1 MRKIEFS
8 IPEELKTLPLMVVE
22 QHFDHSDLEM
32 RIARLPQ
39 LIKRIFK
46 VENVY
51 IRLINEEGNWIRT
64 GVDGIVVE
72 ERTGENPCD
81 FTIVA
86 PGTVSIDDID
96 TDPRV
101 KEGLIKNDVMELKSY
116 VGHSLETGLGSRMG
130 VLCAWGTL
138 PRKFSTEELEM
149 FEDISFW
156 VEREISSFREL
167 DRASEV
173 QQGLL
178 PRDDISIP
186 GYEFAGFCRPHF
198 SVGGDFYDWFETSE
212 GAAFTL
218 ADVMGKG
225 IASAIIAASVRST
238 IRATSQNHQA
248 ELVLKKVVEALEP
261 DLQRAGSF
269 VTLIYGQLD
278 TSTHRVSYIDA
289 GHGLSLHVQKDGRVS
304 KLTTSNYPIGAGP
317 IEEWELLDIKMEP
330 GDTLLMLSDGFLDI
344 FEGSLERFSQL
355 SELAV
360 ASKDA
365 KGLVVELQKLVE
377 NAVTPDDVTALILR
391 RW

>member
-1 MRKIEFS
+1 MRKIEFVL
-8 IPEELKTLPLMVVE
+8 PEELKVPPLVVVE
-22 QHFDHSDLEM
+22 QHFDRSDLEM
-32 RIARLPQ
+32 RIGRLPQ

-96 TDPRV
+96 IDPRV
-101 KEGLIKNDVMELKSY
+101 KEGIIKNDVAELKSY

>member
-1 MRKIEFS
+1 MRKIEFVL
-8 IPEELKTLPLMVVE
+8 PEELKVPPLVVVE
-22 QHFDHSDLEM
+22 QHFDRSDLEM
-32 RIARLPQ
+32 RIGRLPQ

-96 TDPRV
+96 IDPRV
-101 KEGLIKNDVMELKSY
+101 KEGIIKNDVAELKSY

-138 PRKFSTEELEM
+138 PRKFSAEELEM

-156 VEREISSFREL
+156 VERHISSSLEL
-167 DRASEV
+167 DRASQV

-178 PRDDISIP
+178 PKDDILIP

-198 SVGGDFYDWFETSE
+198 SVGGDFYDWLETSE

-238 IRATSQNHQA
+238 IRATSQNRQA
-248 ELVLKKVVEALEP
+248 QVFLKKVVEALEP

-278 TSTHRVSYIDA
+278 TSAHRVSYIDA
-289 GHGLSLHVQKDGRVS
+289 GHGLSLHVRKDGRVS